1 MIKKNDKEELI
12 KLIQENPNLPIVF
25 FINNDEI
32 ALDYGS
38 TVMEDFRAYKSKI
51 YKYKRFGDLCY
62 TDDKDDVIDYYC
74 DYFAEE
80 EKYKDLSN
88 EEYKKEIEKYI
99 DKNIENYEAI
109 VLYVS

>member
-38 TVMEDFRAYKSKI
+38 TVMEDFRVYKSKI
-51 YKYKRFGDLCY
+51 YKYKRFGDICY
-62 TDDKDDVIDYYC
+62 TDDINDVIEYYW
-74 DYFAEE
+74 DFFAEE
-80 EKYKDLSN
+80 EEYKNLSN
-88 EEYKKEIEKYI
+88 EEYKKEIDKYI
-99 DKNIENYEAI
+99 DENIENYEAI